1 MVTAPLPVRGFIKQH
16 DFVEMSLLESIHG
29 VAVHPN
35 SEDVSAEVA
44 PDRVIIGR
52 PGGLTL
58 SSADVASERATTAV
72 RPIFD
77 VAEWRKNQAEN
88 FVARQEELIAAAGAS
103 EPAQRTQARINLA
116 RFLMSRGMYWE
127 AKGAADLALADAKPG
142 IEDSIALM
150 VRVVA
155 NILIGRPEQ
164 ALKDLANPVI
174 GTNYNSQLWKALAY
188 ARQGKW
194 AEAREK
200 FKNVEFAIT
209 SLPIELQRIV
219 ISEAMR
225 ASLEVRDFSGAA
237 KRGSDLQVVGIP
249 REMKAATAVL
259 FGRLAEALGHDKDAQ
274 SEYKVAIES
283 PDRAAAAEAKLLDI
297 MLRQRRDEINQAD
310 ALRELET
317 LAVLWRGD
325 AIEVRALQMMAKIY
339 TDTGRYGESLAAA
352 RAATR
357 LQPNSEISRAGQD
370 ASAALFAQLYLSSKG
385 DDLRPVDALGMFYE
399 YSELTPIGRRGDE
412 MIRRLADRLVA
423 VDLLDQASELLQ
435 YQVDK
440 RLEGAARAQVA
451 ARLAMV
457 YLTSRKPD
465 RAISALRTTRIA
477 DLSGELRTAAA
488 VAGVARPERRRTP

>member
-1 MVTAPLPVRGFIKQH
+1 MISSRCRCWNRSTASRCIPIPRTSG
-16 DFVEMSLLESIHG
+16 
-29 VAVHPN
+29 
-35 SEDVSAEVA
+35 AEVA
-44 PDRVIIGR
+44 ADRVIIGR

-58 SSADVASERATTAV
+58 SSADVAAERATTAV

-77 VAEWRKNQAEN
+77 VTEWRKNQAEN
-88 FVARQEELIAAAGAS
+88 FIARQDELIAAAGAL

-142 IEDSIALM
+142 TEDSIALM

-174 GTNYNSQLWKALAY
+174 GANYDSQLWKALAY

-237 KRGSDLQVVGIP
+237 KRGSDLQVVGVP

-274 SEYKVAIES
+274 NEYKVAIEFVRTAPRPPRPS
-283 PDRAAAAEAKLLDI
+283 CSISSCASGATRPTRPTPCANWRR
-297 MLRQRRDEINQAD
+297 LRCC
-310 ALRELET
+310 
-317 LAVLWRGD
+317 G
-325 AIEVRALQMMAKIY
+325 
-339 TDTGRYGESLAAA
+339 
-352 RAATR
+352 AATR
-357 LQPNSEISRAGQD
+357 SRC
-370 ASAALFAQLYLSSKG
+370 
-385 DDLRPVDALGMFYE
+385 
-399 YSELTPIGRRGDE
+399 GRCR
-412 MIRRLADRLVA
+412 
-423 VDLLDQASELLQ
+423 
-435 YQVDK
+435 
-440 RLEGAARAQVA
+440 
-451 ARLAMV
+451 
-457 YLTSRKPD
+457 
-465 RAISALRTTRIA
+465 
-477 DLSGELRTAAA
+477 
-488 VAGVARPERRRTP
+488 